1 MIMILLNNIA
11 ATTTGD
17 NDNKEEGSRYS
28 LSIQNVPNTAEQST
42 CIISTNSPQ
51 PVREVWLLC
60 PIL

>member
-17 NDNKEEGSRYS
+17 NDNNEEGSHYS

-42 CIISTNSPQ
+42 CIISNNSQQ
-51 PVREVWLLC
+51 PVREV
-60 PIL
+60 